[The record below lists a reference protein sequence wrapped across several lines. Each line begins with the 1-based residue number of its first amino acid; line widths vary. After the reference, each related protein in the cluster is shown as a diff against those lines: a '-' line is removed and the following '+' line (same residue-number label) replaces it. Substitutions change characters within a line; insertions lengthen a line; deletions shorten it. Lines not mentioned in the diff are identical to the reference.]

1 MQNTLII
8 IQFKKIIMKKVSLFL
23 PALILLAGS
32 FSSSAQDSTA
42 VAGGWTVGADLVSS
56 YIWRGSKAGAFS
68 IQPTVK
74 YVNGGFSI
82 GAWGSGDLTT
92 GSPEEADLF
101 ALYSFKSGLS
111 LGVTDYHYNTSK
123 LFESDNHAIEAN
135 LGYAIGK
142 FSLSGNYIFNSASG
156 STGDDKYFE
165 AAYQFSSVKLFVGA
179 GDGWY
184 TNDASFQVCNIGITA
199 NKTLKI
205 SESFSIPLFGSVIV
219 NPNKEQI
226 FYVIG
231 ISL

>member
-1 MQNTLII
+1 
-8 IQFKKIIMKKVSLFL
+8 MKKVSLFL
-23 PALILLAGS
+23 FAAILMLGS
-32 FSSSAQDSTA
+32 FASSAQDSTA
-42 VAGGWTVGADLVSS
+42 VSSGGWTAGADLVSS

-74 YVNGGFSI
+74 YVNGGFTI

-92 GSPEEADLF
+92 GAPEEADLF
-101 ALYSFKSGLS
+101 TSYAFKFGLS

-123 LFESDNHAIEAN
+123 LFESSNHAIEAN
-135 LGYAIGK
+135 VGYAIGK

-156 STGDDKYFE
+156 SIGDDKYFE
-165 AAYQFSSVKLFVGA
+165 AAYQFPTVKLFVGG

-199 NKTLKI
+199 TKTLKI
-205 SESFSIPLFGSVIV
+205 SDSFSIPLFGSVIV

-226 FYVIG
+226 FCVIG

>member
-1 MQNTLII
+1 
-8 IQFKKIIMKKVSLFL
+8 MKKVSLFL
-23 PALILLAGS
+23 FAAILMAGS
-32 FSSSAQDSTA
+32 FASSAQDSTA
-42 VAGGWTVGADLVSS
+42 VSSGGWTAGADLVSS

-74 YVNGGFSI
+74 YVNGGFTI

-92 GSPEEADLF
+92 GAPEEADLF
-101 ALYSFKSGLS
+101 ASFAFKSGLS
-111 LGVTDYHYNTSK
+111 IGITDYHYNTSK
-123 LFESDNHAIEAN
+123 LFESSNHAIEAN

-142 FSLSGNYIFNSASG
+142 FSISGNYIFNDASG
-156 STGDDKYFE
+156 ALGEDKYFE
-165 AAYQFSSVKLFVGA
+165 AGYQFSSVKLFAGA

-184 TNDASFQVCNIGITA
+184 TNDGSFQVCNIGITA
-199 NKTLKI
+199 TKTLKI
-205 SESFSIPLFGSVIV
+205 SDSFSIPLFGSVIV

>member
-1 MQNTLII
+1 
-8 IQFKKIIMKKVSLFL
+8 MKKVSLFL
-23 PALILLAGS
+23 VATILLIGS
-32 FSSSAQDSTA
+32 FASSAQDSTA
-42 VAGGWTVGADLVSS
+42 VSGGWTAGADLVSS

-92 GSPEEADLF
+92 GAPEETDLF
-101 ALYSFKSGLS
+101 ALYAFKMGLS
-111 LGVTDYHYNTSK
+111 LGVTDYHYNTST
-123 LFESDNHAIEAN
+123 LFNKNAHAIEAN

-142 FSLSGNYIFNSASG
+142 FSLSGNYIFNTASG
-156 STGDDKYFE
+156 SIGQDKYFE
-165 AAYQFSSVKLFVGA
+165 AGYQFSSVKFFVGA

-184 TNDASFQVCNIGITA
+184 TNDTSFQVCNLGITA

>member
-1 MQNTLII
+1 
-8 IQFKKIIMKKVSLFL
+8 MKKVSLFL
-23 PALILLAGS
+23 VATILLIGS
-32 FSSSAQDSTA
+32 FASSAQDSTS
-42 VAGGWTVGADLVSS
+42 VAGGWTAGADLVSS

-92 GSPEEADLF
+92 GAPEETDLF
-101 ALYSFKSGLS
+101 ALYAFKMGLS
-111 LGVTDYHYNTSK
+111 LGVTDYHYNTYT
-123 LFESDNHAIEAN
+123 LFNKNAHAIEAN
-135 LGYAIGK
+135 LGYAVGK
-142 FSLSGNYIFNSASG
+142 FSLSGNYIFNAASG
-156 STGDDKYFE
+156 SIGQDKYFE
-165 AAYQFSSVKLFVGA
+165 AGYQFSSVKLFVGA

-184 TNDASFQVCNIGITA
+184 TNDASFQVCNLGITA

>member
-1 MQNTLII
+1 M
-8 IQFKKIIMKKVSLFL
+8 IMKKVSLFL
-23 PALILLAGS
+23 VATILLIGS
-32 FSSSAQDSTA
+32 FASSAQDSTS
-42 VAGGWTVGADLVSS
+42 VAGGWTAGADLVSS

-92 GSPEEADLF
+92 GAPEETDLF
-101 ALYSFKSGLS
+101 ALYAFKMGLS
-111 LGVTDYHYNTSK
+111 LGVTDYHYNTYT
-123 LFESDNHAIEAN
+123 LFNKNAHAIEAN

-156 STGDDKYFE
+156 SIGQDKYFE
-165 AAYQFSSVKLFVGA
+165 AGYQFSSVKLFVGA

-184 TNDASFQVCNIGITA
+184 TNDASFQVCNLGITA

>member
-1 MQNTLII
+1 
-8 IQFKKIIMKKVSLFL
+8 MKKVSLFL
-23 PALILLAGS
+23 FAAILMAGS
-32 FSSSAQDSTA
+32 YASSAQDSTA
-42 VAGGWTVGADLVSS
+42 VKGAWTAGADLVSS
-56 YIWRGSKAGAFS
+56 YIWRGSNAGAFS

-92 GSPEEADLF
+92 GAPQEADLF
-101 ALYSFKSGLS
+101 ALYAFKSGLS
-111 LGVTDYHYNTSK
+111 LGVTDYHYNSTK
-123 LFESDNHAIEAN
+123 LFADSVHAIEAN
-135 LGYAIGK
+135 VGYSVGK
-142 FSLSGNYIFNSASG
+142 FSLSGNYIFNKASG
-156 STGDDKYFE
+156 AAGNDKYFE
-165 AAYQFSSVKLFVGA
+165 ASYQFPSVKLFVGA

-199 NKTLKI
+199 TKTLKI

>member
-1 MQNTLII
+1 
-8 IQFKKIIMKKVSLFL
+8 MKKVSLFL
-23 PALILLAGS
+23 FVAFVLAGAFTGFAQES
-32 FSSSAQDSTA
+32 KGAWSA
-42 VAGGWTVGADLVSS
+42 GADVVSS

-74 YVNGGFSI
+74 YTSGIFSI

-101 ALYSFKSGLS
+101 ALFSLKSGLS
-111 LGVTDYHYNTSK
+111 LGLTDYHYNTTK
-123 LFESDNHAIEAN
+123 YFADKAHAIEGN
-135 LGYAIGK
+135 LGYTKGN
-142 FSLSGNYIFNSASG
+142 FSIAGNYIFNVASG
-156 STGDDKYFE
+156 TVGNDKYLE
-165 AAYQFSSVKLFVGA
+165 AGYQFKTVKLFVGA

-184 TNDASFQVCNIGITA
+184 TNDASFQVCNIGVTA
-199 NKTLKI
+199 SKTLKF
-205 SESFSIPLFGSVIV
+205 SETFSIPLTGSIIL

>member
-1 MQNTLII
+1 
-8 IQFKKIIMKKVSLFL
+8 MKKVSLFL
-23 PALILLAGS
+23 FAAILFAGS
-32 FSSSAQDSTA
+32 VACSAQETKGAWSA
-42 VAGGWTVGADLVSS
+42 GADVVSS

-74 YVNGGFSI
+74 YTSGVFSV
-82 GAWGSGDLTT
+82 GAWGSGDLVT

-101 ALYSFKSGLS
+101 TSISLKSGLS
-111 LGVTDYHYNTSK
+111 FGLTDYHYNTTK
-123 LFESDNHAIEAN
+123 LFADKAHAIEGN
-135 LGYAIGK
+135 LGYTKGN
-142 FSLSGNYIFNSASG
+142 FSISGNYIFNAASG
-156 STGDDKYFE
+156 AIGDDKYFE
-165 AAYQFSSVKLFVGA
+165 AGYQFKTVKFFVGA

-199 NKTLKI
+199 TKTLKF
-205 SESFSIPLFGSVIV
+205 SETFSIPLTGSVII

>member
-1 MQNTLII
+1 M
-8 IQFKKIIMKKVSLFL
+8 IMKKVALFL
-23 PALILLAGS
+23 FAVILLAGS
-32 FSSSAQDSTA
+32 ITISAQDSTA
-42 VAGGWTVGADLVSS
+42 VAGGWTAGADLVSS

-92 GSPEEADLF
+92 GAPEEADLF
-101 ALYSFKSGLS
+101 ALYSLKCGLS

-123 LFESDNHAIEAN
+123 LFDSNNHAIEAN
-135 LGYAIGK
+135 LGYAVGK
-142 FSLSGNYIFNSASG
+142 FSLSGNYIFNTASG
-156 STGDDKYFE
+156 SLGQDKYFE
-165 AAYQFSSVKLFVGA
+165 AGYQFPTVKLFVGA

-199 NKTLKI
+199 TKTLKF
-205 SESFSIPLFGSVIV
+205 SNSFSIPLFGSVIV